1 MKALDKVFVITGAGN
16 GMGRELALLLLKKG
30 ARGVAAVDIS
40 EAGLQETVRLAG
52 EYGSKISCHV
62 VNIADRQAV
71 EALPAAVLKAH
82 GQVDGLLNNAG
93 IIQRFVRFGE
103 LDYKEIDR
111 VLDVNFWGPI
121 YMIKAFLPHLTKR
134 LEAHIVNTS
143 SMGGFLPV
151 PGQTIY
157 GASKAAIKLF
167 TKGLYAELLSSNV
180 HVTAVFPG
188 AIATNIAA
196 NSGVAMN
203 VVPAD
208 DAPKEQS
215 FKMTPAPAA
224 AKMIVDGMER
234 NDFQVYVG
242 QDAKMMNLLYRV
254 APYRAVHMIYSQMK
268 SLLG

>member
-1 MKALDKVFVITGAGN
+1 MKAVDRVFVITGAGN
-16 GMGRELALLLLKKG
+16 GMGRELTLLLLKKG

-52 EYGSKISCHV
+52 EDGSKISCHP
-62 VNIADRQAV
+62 VNIADRKAV
-71 EALPAAVLKAH
+71 EALPEAVIKAH
-82 GQVDGLLNNAG
+82 GQVDGLINNAG

-103 LDYKEIDR
+103 LDFKEIDR

-121 YMIKAFLPHLTKR
+121 YMVKAFLPYLTKR

-167 TKGLYAELLSSNV
+167 TEGLYAELLASNV

-196 NSGVAMN
+196 NSGVGMSAEGA
-203 VVPAD
+203 AD
-208 DAPKEQS
+208 SGKAQS
-215 FKMTPAPAA
+215 FKMTRADVA
-224 AKMIVDGMER
+224 AKMIVDAMER

-254 APYRAVHMIYSQMK
+254 APYRAVHIIYSQMK